1 MIATL
6 VEAEIEEEKREDD
19 ILRERVQKEEKEED
33 EAQADINTLL
43 AESTKKFA
51 AVVVINFNEEVR
63 RKLTRLT
70 MVMTLR
76 MEHDETRSLILGVL
90 GAEIRK

>member
-90 GAEIRK
+90 GAEIRE